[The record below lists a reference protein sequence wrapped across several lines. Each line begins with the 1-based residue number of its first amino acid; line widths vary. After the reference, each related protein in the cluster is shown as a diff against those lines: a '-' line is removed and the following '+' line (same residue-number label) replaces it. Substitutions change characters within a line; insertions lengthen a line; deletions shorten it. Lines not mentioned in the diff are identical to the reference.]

1 MKNPK
6 GLGRGALIRGADG
19 ALYFIPQENLRGFR
33 LDPKNTADAIKE
45 CDKLGVVE
53 EETPQGDILPT
64 LFGDDLAS
72 LEEGRG
78 EFPFCVDVNMIKLP
92 ALARRRRK

>member
-1 MKNPK
+1 MKKPK
-6 GLGRGALIRGADG
+6 GLGKGALIRGADG
-19 ALYFIPQENLRGFR
+19 ALYFIPGKDLRGFR
-33 LDPKNTADAIKE
+33 LDSKNTADAIKE

-53 EETPQGDILPT
+53 EETPQGDVLPA

-78 EFPFCVDVNMIKLP
+78 EFPFCVDVNMVKLP